1 MNNDR
6 YNFTA
11 ASTKLSESTSLK
23 TRVSLVSMHSA
34 SVRKRDVALWG
45 IQWMRVAEFVGVT
58 EQKSNII
65 HQYTKHKKYLKKRKI
80 SVTHGSRLKKV
91 KKGTLKTRRK
101 NKQQQWTE

>member
-34 SVRKRDVALWG
+34 SVRKR
-45 IQWMRVAEFVGVT
+45 WMLVAEFVGVS
-58 EQKSNII
+58 E
-65 HQYTKHKKYLKKRKI
+65 HRKKEKKEK
-80 SVTHGSRLKKV
+80 
-91 KKGTLKTRRK
+91 KKGQSNN
-101 NKQQQWTE
+101 NKK

>member
-34 SVRKRDVALWG
+34 SVRKR
-45 IQWMRVAEFVGVT
+45 WMLVAEFVGVS
-58 EQKSNII
+58 E
-65 HQYTKHKKYLKKRKI
+65 HRKKEKKRK
-80 SVTHGSRLKKV
+80 KK
-91 KKGTLKTRRK
+91 KKNGQSNN
-101 NKQQQWTE
+101 NKK